1 MSQTLSHSWRMT
13 QRHLLTL
20 WRQPWYV
27 AVTLSQPII
36 WLVLFGGLFRRVVEI
51 PGFAAAGAAG
61 SGGEAPSYLVFLVP
75 GIIVMS
81 SLFSNGWSGMGIIDD
96 LDRGVM
102 DRFLVSPVHRSAL
115 LTGRLVMQ
123 GVTALIQSVI
133 IIGVAYLMGA
143 RFEGGVGGVAV
154 LLGLA
159 VVLGVSIASLSHA
172 LALTIRR
179 EESVIAASQFVV
191 LPATFV
197 SSAFMARDLAPEWI
211 QKVAAANPVN
221 WATEAGRW
229 ATAADPDWAA
239 IGVRGAGLVALA
251 LAASALAT
259 RAFRSYQ
266 ASV

>member
-1 MSQTLSHSWRMT
+1 MSQTVSHSWRMT
-13 QRHLLTL
+13 QRHLMNL

-27 AVTLSQPII
+27 AVTLVQPLI
-36 WLVLFGGLFRRVVEI
+36 WLVLFGALFRRVVEL
-51 PGFAAAGAAG
+51 PGFATG
-61 SGGEAPSYLVFLVP
+61 SYLVFLMP

-81 SLFSNGWSGMGIIDD
+81 ALFSNGWSGMGIIDD

-102 DRFLVSPVHRSAL
+102 DRLLVSPVHRSAL

-123 GVTALIQSVI
+123 AVVGIVQALVI
-133 IIGVAYLMGA
+133 VAVAFAMGA
-143 RFEGGVGGVAV
+143 RFDNGVA
-154 LLGLA
+154 GLA
-159 VVLGVSIASLSHA
+159 VLVAVSVVLGVSVASLSHA

-179 EESVIAASQFVV
+179 EESVIAASQFIV

-197 SSAFMARDLAPEWI
+197 SSAFMAKSLAPDWL
-211 QKVAAANPVN
+211 QTVASYNPVD

-229 ATAADPDWAA
+229 ALSADPDWGA
-239 IGVRGAGLVALA
+239 IGLRAAGLVAVA
-251 LAASALAT
+251 LVASILAT

>member
-1 MSQTLSHSWRMT
+1 MT
-13 QRHLLTL
+13 QRHVLTL

-27 AVTLSQPII
+27 AVTLAQPIV

-51 PGFAAAGAAG
+51 PGFAAD
-61 SGGEAPSYLVFLVP
+61 SYLVFLVP
-75 GIIVMS
+75 GVVVMS

-102 DRFLVSPVHRSAL
+102 DRFLVSPVSRSAL

-123 GVTALIQSVI
+123 GVTAVIQSLI
-133 IIGVAYLMGA
+133 IVGVAVAMGA
-143 RFEGGVGGVAV
+143 RFDGGLAGVAV
-154 LLGLA
+154 LVGVA

-197 SSAFMARDLAPEWI
+197 SSAFMAPALAPGWI
-211 QKVAAANPVN
+211 RKVAAVNPVN
-221 WATEAGRW
+221 WATDAGRW
-229 ATAADPDWAA
+229 ALAASPDWGA
-239 IGVRGAGLVALA
+239 IGVRVAALVVLA
-251 LAASALAT
+251 LAASSLAT